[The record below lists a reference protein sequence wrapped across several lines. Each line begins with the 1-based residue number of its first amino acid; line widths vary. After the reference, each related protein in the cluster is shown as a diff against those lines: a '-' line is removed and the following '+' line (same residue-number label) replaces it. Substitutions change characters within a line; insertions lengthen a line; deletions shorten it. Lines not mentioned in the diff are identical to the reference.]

1 MTLLPG
7 VPGSRL
13 SFQEE
18 DVYDSRTDC
27 LSLAV
32 GLSTNSERSPP
43 VLTGWKSLMD
53 TTGGTAALDATV
65 EAWSGHGV
73 KESNVGP

>member
-1 MTLLPG
+1 MLLDIFIITQTIIYMTLLPG

-43 VLTGWKSLMD
+43 VLTG
-53 TTGGTAALDATV
+53 
-65 EAWSGHGV
+65 
-73 KESNVGP
+73 